1 MKSASALSFVIAVV
15 VLLAVSI
22 LTVIIVRN
30 LMRPLEST
38 DID

>member
-1 MKSASALSFVIAVV
+1 MKSAFALSFVIAVV

-22 LTVIIVRN
+22 FTVIIVRN

-38 DID
+38 DVD